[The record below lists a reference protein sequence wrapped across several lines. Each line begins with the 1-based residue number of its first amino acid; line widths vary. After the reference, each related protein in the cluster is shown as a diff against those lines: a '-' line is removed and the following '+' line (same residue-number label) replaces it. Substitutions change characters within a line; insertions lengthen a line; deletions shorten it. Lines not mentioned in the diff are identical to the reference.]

1 MAELNKEV
9 ERKITKIANS
19 NIENNATNPE
29 SAVLTNN
36 FGFTLLNSSFL
47 YLFFDIRIPQQLK
60 RYKLL
65 QI

>member
-47 YLFFDIRIPQQLK
+47 YLFF
-60 RYKLL
+60 
-65 QI
+65 